1 MDQAALQR
9 WKKADRI
16 FDNLTLIVGLLMIL
30 YVAIAVFGLVSSSAR
45 HYSTFVL
52 FVMIISCFAS
62 GKVFIGERLG
72 KKFGDEGYE
81 EEGAAVLMFGE
92 EGSAGKASAIPKN
105 VPLMVWIRG
114 ALSLIGSV
122 LAIVGAGYIRMNA
135 DRLER
140 TAPFFDSFD
149 MAMGGVFTL
158 GVLILT
164 LIHWG
169 PTLTT
174 IVALAIAYFFYGQHI
189 DHPLFS
195 HPAYE
200 PAFVMNYIGLGVTQG
215 FFLFAQTASDD
226 IFFLV
231 IYATTLF
238 GLGMMPMIVEAGRLV
253 GGRIKG
259 GAAAPA
265 IIGSGAVAA
274 VMGTAVS
281 NVVLCGRFTIPLM
294 IRGGYRPA
302 MAGAIEATASTA
314 GQIMP
319 PVLGLAA
326 FLIAGFLGI
335 AYVEVVKAAVLP
347 GVLYMTGV
355 TIGVVVYAM
364 RHNLPKLH
372 ERANLDIV
380 WRLIP
385 TFAISFL
392 TVIVLLVN
400 YYSPSVAGMAG
411 VVVALVLS
419 VFQGAY
425 RPKRKDMKTALRE
438 GLLLVSLLSLLL
450 IAIGPLGQAFQT
462 TNLSGKLGIWLISV
476 LPDSQIVLLIGAAV
490 LSIILGIGLPTPV
503 AYLIA
508 ALAVVPFMIQIGIA
522 PLQAHYF
529 AFYFAVYATL
539 SPPVAESVLAAAK
552 ISGAGFWETGLHSM
566 KLAATTFI
574 IPFAFVF
581 NPEIMAFPN
590 VSWKM
595 IGAVA
600 EVLIVQSTSSIYLYG
615 YFRRDLTTIER
626 YGFLLAVL
634 LGYTAIMRPEI
645 VYTYLAYGLT
655 IGLMAWVWLRP
666 ARVSAPLSVKRSK
679 KKTSVV

>member
-1 MDQAALQR
+1 MDRVTLNR
-9 WKKADRI
+9 WRKADRVL
-16 FDNLTLIVGLLMIL
+16 DRLTLGVGLLLVL
-30 YVAIAVFGLVSSSAR
+30 YVGIAVFGLVPSSAR

-52 FVMIISCFAS
+52 FVMVMSCLAS
-62 GKVFIGERLG
+62 CKVFVGERLG
-72 KKFGDEGYE
+72 RRFGDEGYE
-81 EEGAAVLMFGE
+81 EQGDAVLVLGE
-92 EGSAGKASAIPKN
+92 ESATQKAAAIPGR
-105 VPLMVWIRG
+105 VSARVWVRG
-114 ALSLIGSV
+114 ALGLAGSL
-122 LAIVGAGYIRMNA
+122 LAITGAAYICVHA
-135 DRLER
+135 DRLEKA
-140 TAPFFDSFD
+140 APFFDGLD
-149 MAMGGVFTL
+149 MAMGGVFAA
-158 GVLILT
+158 GVLLLT
-164 LIHWG
+164 LVHWG
-169 PTLTT
+169 T
-174 IVALAIAYFFYGQHI
+174 ILAGFVALAIAYFFLGHHI
-189 DHPLFS
+189 DHPLLS
-195 HPAYE
+195 HPQYE

-215 FFLFAQTASDD
+215 FFWFAQTAADD

-238 GLGMMPMIVEAGRLV
+238 GLGMMPMIVEAGRLA
-253 GGRIKG
+253 GGRLKG

-294 IRGGYRPA
+294 VRGGYSRA

-326 FLIAGFLGI
+326 FLIAAFLGI

-347 GVLYMTGV
+347 GILYMTGV
-355 TIGVVVYAM
+355 TIGVVFYAL
-364 RHNLPKLH
+364 RHDLPRLAEGGNL
-372 ERANLDIV
+372 RIV
-380 WRLIP
+380 WRLLP
-385 TFAISFL
+385 TFAVSFL

-400 YYSPSVAGMAG
+400 YVSPSLAGMCGIA
-411 VVVALVLS
+411 VALVLS
-419 VFQGAY
+419 VFQGPY
-425 RPKRKDMKTALRE
+425 RPKLAAMKTALEE

-462 TNLSGKLGIWLISV
+462 TNLSGKLGVWLISV
-476 LPDSQIVLLIGAAV
+476 LPDSKIVLLIGAAL
-490 LSIILGIGLPTPV
+490 LSIVLGIGLPTPV

-552 ISGAGFWETGLHSM
+552 LSGAGFWETGMHSM

-581 NPEIMAFPN
+581 NPELMAFPD

-595 IGAVA
+595 AGAVA
-600 EVLIVQSTSSIYLYG
+600 EVLIVQTTSSIYLYG
-615 YFRRDLTTIER
+615 YFRRELSALER
-626 YGFLLAVL
+626 YGFLAAVL
-634 LGYTAIMRPEI
+634 LGYGAIMTPEP
-645 VYTYLAYGLT
+645 VYTYAAYGLT
-655 IGLMAWVWLRP
+655 AALMAWVWLRP
-666 ARVSAPLSVKRSK
+666 RARLRSSRGDRARRTSAA
-679 KKTSVV
+679 

>member
-1 MDQAALQR
+1 MDQASLRR
-9 WKKADRI
+9 WKRADRI
-16 FDNLTLIVGLLMIL
+16 LDNLTLYVGLLMIL
-30 YVAIAVFGLVSSSAR
+30 YVGVAVFGLVPSSPR
-45 HYSTFVL
+45 HYSTFAL
-52 FVMIISCFAS
+52 FVMVISCFAS
-62 GKVFIGERLG
+62 FKVFIGERLG
-72 KKFGDEGYE
+72 KRFGEEGYE
-81 EEGAAVLMFGE
+81 EQGAAVLVLGE
-92 EGSAGKASAIPKN
+92 EGYAEKASAVRAK
-105 VPLMVWIRG
+105 VPALVWVRG
-114 ALSLIGSV
+114 ALALVGSV
-122 LAIVGAGYIRMNA
+122 LAIAGAAYIVMNA

-140 TAPFFDSFD
+140 TAPFFAGFD
-149 MAMGGVFTL
+149 MAMGGIFTV
-158 GVLILT
+158 GVLMLT

-169 PTLTT
+169 PTLTAF
-174 IVALAIAYFFYGQHI
+174 VVLAIAYFFYGQYI

-215 FFLFAQTASDD
+215 FFWFCQTAADD

-238 GLGMMPMIVEAGRLV
+238 GLGMMPMIVEAGRLA
-253 GGRIKG
+253 GGRVKG

-294 IRGGYRPA
+294 IRGGYRPP
-302 MAGAIEATASTA
+302 MAAAIEATASTA

-326 FLIAGFLGI
+326 FLIAAFLGI
-335 AYVEVVKAAVLP
+335 AYVDVVKAAVLP

-364 RHNLPKLH
+364 RYDLPRLR
-372 ERANLDIV
+372 EPANLKIV
-380 WRLIP
+380 ARLIP
-385 TFAISFL
+385 TFLISFL
-392 TVIVLLVN
+392 TVIIMLVN
-400 YYSPSVAGMAG
+400 YYSPSMAG
-411 VVVALVLS
+411 VAGVLVALALS
-419 VFQGAY
+419 VFQGPY
-425 RPKRKDMKTALRE
+425 RPKLRHMRTALIE

-476 LPDSQIVLLIGAAV
+476 LPDSQIILLIGAAL

-552 ISGAGFWETGLHSM
+552 LAGSGFWETGMHSM

-581 NPEIMAFPN
+581 NPELMAFPH

-595 IGAVA
+595 IWAVA
-600 EVLIVQSTSSIYLYG
+600 EVLAVQWTSSVFLYG
-615 YFRRDLTTIER
+615 HFTRMLTKLER
-626 YGFLLAVL
+626 HGFLAAVL
-634 LGYTAIMRPEI
+634 LGYTAIMRPE
-645 VYTYLAYGLT
+645 VLYTYLAYGLT
-655 IGLMAWVWLRP
+655 AALMAWVWLHP
-666 ARVSAPLSVKRSK
+666 AGGPAPLLGKRSK
-679 KKTSVV
+679 KTSAA

>member
-1 MDQAALQR
+1 
-9 WKKADRI
+9 
-16 FDNLTLIVGLLMIL
+16 
-30 YVAIAVFGLVSSSAR
+30 
-45 HYSTFVL
+45 
-52 FVMIISCFAS
+52 
-62 GKVFIGERLG
+62 
-72 KKFGDEGYE
+72 
-81 EEGAAVLMFGE
+81 
-92 EGSAGKASAIPKN
+92 
-105 VPLMVWIRG
+105 
-114 ALSLIGSV
+114 
-122 LAIVGAGYIRMNA
+122 
-135 DRLER
+135 
-140 TAPFFDSFD
+140 
-149 MAMGGVFTL
+149 
-158 GVLILT
+158 
-164 LIHWG
+164 
-169 PTLTT
+169 
-174 IVALAIAYFFYGQHI
+174 
-189 DHPLFS
+189 
-195 HPAYE
+195 
-200 PAFVMNYIGLGVTQG
+200 
-215 FFLFAQTASDD
+215 
-226 IFFLV
+226 
-231 IYATTLF
+231 
-238 GLGMMPMIVEAGRLV
+238 
-253 GGRIKG
+253 
-259 GAAAPA
+259 
-265 IIGSGAVAA
+265 
-274 VMGTAVS
+274 
-281 NVVLCGRFTIPLM
+281 
-294 IRGGYRPA
+294 
-302 MAGAIEATASTA
+302 
-314 GQIMP
+314 
-319 PVLGLAA
+319 
-326 FLIAGFLGI
+326 
-335 AYVEVVKAAVLP
+335 
-347 GVLYMTGV
+347 
-355 TIGVVVYAM
+355 
-364 RHNLPKLH
+364 
-372 ERANLDIV
+372 
-380 WRLIP
+380 
-385 TFAISFL
+385 
-392 TVIVLLVN
+392 
-400 YYSPSVAGMAG
+400 
-411 VVVALVLS
+411 
-419 VFQGAY
+419 
-425 RPKRKDMKTALRE
+425 MKTALRE

>member
-1 MDQAALQR
+1 MDQVTLQR
-9 WKKADRI
+9 WKKADRVL
-16 FDNLTLIVGLLMIL
+16 DNLTLLVGMLMIL
-30 YVAIAVFGLVSSSAR
+30 YVGIAVFGLVSSSAR

-52 FVMIISCFAS
+52 FVMIISCLAS
-62 GKVFIGERLG
+62 FKVFIGERLG
-72 KKFGDEGYE
+72 KKFGEEGYE
-81 EEGAAVLMFGE
+81 EAGAAVLMFGE
-92 EGSAGKASAIPKN
+92 EAAQRASAVANK
-105 VPLMVWIRG
+105 VPLIVWIRG

-122 LAIVGAGYIRMNA
+122 LAITGAAFIRMNA

-140 TAPFFDSFD
+140 TSPFFDSFD
-149 MAMGGVFTL
+149 MAMGGVFTV
-158 GVLILT
+158 GVLLLT

-174 IVALAIAYFFYGQHI
+174 IVVLAIVYFFYGHYI
-189 DHPLFS
+189 DNPLFS

-238 GLGMMPMIVEAGRLV
+238 GLGMMPMIVEAGRLA

-294 IRGGYRPA
+294 IRGGYSRA

-335 AYVEVVKAAVLP
+335 AYIEVVKAAVLP
-347 GVLYMTGV
+347 GILYMTGV
-355 TIGVVVYAM
+355 AIGVVVYA
-364 RHNLPKLH
+364 RRYDLPRLH
-372 ERANLDIV
+372 EPANLKLV

-385 TFAISFL
+385 AFAISFV

-400 YYSPSVAGMAG
+400 YFSPSVAGMAG
-411 VVVALVLS
+411 IVVALVLS
-419 VFQGAY
+419 VFQGPY
-425 RPKRKDMKTALRE
+425 RPKLKDMRTALHE

-462 TNLSGKLGIWLISV
+462 TNLSGRLGVWLISI
-476 LPDSQIVLLIGAAV
+476 LPDSQIILLIGAAV
-490 LSIILGIGLPTPV
+490 LSIVLGIGLPTPV

-552 ISGAGFWETGLHSM
+552 ISGSGFWETGMHSM

-581 NPEIMAFPN
+581 NPELMAFPN
-590 VSWKM
+590 ISWKM
-595 IGAVA
+595 IWAVA
-600 EVLIVQSTSSIYLYG
+600 EVLIVQATSSIYLYG
-615 YFRRDLTTIER
+615 YFRRELTLIER
-626 YGFLLAVL
+626 YGFGLAVL
-634 LGYTAIMRPEI
+634 LGYTAIMRPEV

-655 IGLMAWVWLRP
+655 IGLVAWIWLRP
-666 ARVSAPLSVKRSK
+666 ARVSAA
-679 KKTSVV
+679 

>member
-1 MDQAALQR
+1 MDRATLQR
-9 WKKADRI
+9 WRRADRI
-16 FDNLTLIVGLLMIL
+16 FDILTLFVGMLMIL
-30 YVAIAVFGLVSSSAR
+30 YVGVAVFGLVSSSAR
-45 HYSTFVL
+45 HYATFAL
-52 FVMIISCFAS
+52 FVMIISSFAS
-62 GKVFIGERLG
+62 FKVFIGERLG
-72 KKFGDEGYE
+72 KVSAGEGYE
-81 EEGAAVLMFGE
+81 E
-92 EGSAGKASAIPKN
+92 GSAAALALSEEESAEKASA
-105 VPLMVWIRG
+105 VPDKAPLIVWIRG
-114 ALSLIGSV
+114 ALALAGSV
-122 LAIVGAGYIRMNA
+122 LAIGGAAYILANA

-140 TAPFFDSFD
+140 AAPFFGGFD
-149 MAMGGVFTL
+149 MAIGGVFAV
-158 GVLILT
+158 GVLLLT
-164 LIHWG
+164 WIHWG
-169 PTLTT
+169 LTLTS
-174 IVALAIAYFFYGQHI
+174 IVALAIAYFFYGQYI

-215 FFLFAQTASDD
+215 FFWFAQTAADD

-238 GLGMMPMIVEAGRLV
+238 GLGMMPMIVEAGRLA

-294 IRGGYRPA
+294 IRGGYSPA
-302 MAGAIEATASTA
+302 MAAAIEATASTA

-326 FLIAGFLGI
+326 FLIASFLGI

-347 GVLYMTGV
+347 GILYMTGV
-355 TIGVVVYAM
+355 TIGVIVYAM
-364 RHNLPKLH
+364 RYDLPRLS
-372 ERANLDIV
+372 ERANLRII

-392 TVIVLLVN
+392 TVIILLVN
-400 YYSPSVAGMAG
+400 YYSPAVAGMAG
-411 VVVALVLS
+411 IVVALVLS
-419 VFQGAY
+419 LLQGPY
-425 RPKRKDMKTALRE
+425 LPKLKDMKVALQE

-462 TNLSGKLGIWLISV
+462 TNLSGKLGVWLISI
-476 LPDSQIVLLIGAAV
+476 LPDSRIVLLIGAAV
-490 LSIILGIGLPTPV
+490 LSIVLGIGLPTPV

-508 ALAVVPFMIQIGIA
+508 ALAVVPFMIQIGVA

-552 ISGAGFWETGLHSM
+552 ISGSGFWETGMHSM

-581 NPEIMAFPN
+581 NPELMAFPN
-590 VSWKM
+590 ISWKM
-595 IGAVA
+595 VWAVA
-600 EVLIVQSTSSIYLYG
+600 EVLVVQTTSSIYLYG
-615 YFRRDLTTIER
+615 YFRRTLTAIER

-634 LGYTAIMRPEI
+634 LGYTAIMRPELL
-645 VYTYLAYGLT
+645 YTVLAYGLT

-666 ARVSAPLSVKRSK
+666 ARVGCQNA
-679 KKTSVV
+679 

>member
-1 MDQAALQR
+1 MDQVTLQR

-16 FDNLTLIVGLLMIL
+16 FDNLTLFVGVLMIL
-30 YVAIAVFGLVSSSAR
+30 YVGIAVFGLVSSSAR

-62 GKVFIGERLG
+62 FKVFIGERLG
-72 KKFGDEGYE
+72 KKFGEEGYE

-92 EGSAGKASAIPKN
+92 EGSAAKASAVPDKA
-105 VPLMVWIRG
+105 PLMVWIRG

-122 LAIVGAGYIRMNA
+122 LAIVGAVYIRMNA

-140 TAPFFDSFD
+140 TSPFFDSFD
-149 MAMGGVFTL
+149 MAMGGVFTV
-158 GVLILT
+158 GVLLLT

-174 IVALAIAYFFYGQHI
+174 IVALAIAYFFYGQYI

-294 IRGGYRPA
+294 IRGGYSPA

-335 AYVEVVKAAVLP
+335 AYIEVVKAAVLP

-364 RHNLPKLH
+364 RYNLPKLR
-372 ERANLDIV
+372 EPANLRIV
-380 WRLIP
+380 SRLIP
-385 TFAISFL
+385 TFVISFL
-392 TVIVLLVN
+392 TVIILLVN

-419 VFQGAY
+419 VLQGPY
-425 RPKRKDMKTALRE
+425 RPKLKDMKTALEE

-476 LPDSQIVLLIGAAV
+476 LPDSRIVLLIGAAV

-552 ISGAGFWETGLHSM
+552 ISGSGFWETGMHSM

-590 VSWKM
+590 ISWKM
-595 IGAVA
+595 VWAVA
-600 EVLIVQSTSSIYLYG
+600 EVLVVQTTSSIYLYG
-615 YFRRDLTTIER
+615 YFRRSLTTVER

-634 LGYTAIMRPEI
+634 LGYTALMRPEI

-655 IGLMAWVWLRP
+655 LGLMAWVWLRS
-666 ARVSAPLSVKRSK
+666 ASVSAPSQRGRGSHA
-679 KKTSVV
+679 

>member
-1 MDQAALQR
+1 MDQATLQR
-9 WKKADRI
+9 WKTADRI
-16 FDNLTLIVGLLMIL
+16 LDNLTLFVGMLMIL
-30 YVAIAVFGLVSSSAR
+30 YVGVAVFGLVSSSAR

-62 GKVFIGERLG
+62 FKVVIGERLG

-81 EEGAAVLMFGE
+81 EAGAAVLMFGE
-92 EGSAGKASAIPKN
+92 ESAQRASTVTNKVSVI
-105 VPLMVWIRG
+105 VWIRG

-122 LAIVGAGYIRMNA
+122 LAIAGAAFIRMNA

-140 TAPFFDSFD
+140 TSPFFDSFD
-149 MAMGGVFTL
+149 MAMGGVFTV
-158 GVLILT
+158 GVLLLT

-169 PTLTT
+169 PTLTI
-174 IVALAIAYFFYGQHI
+174 IVVLAIAYFFYGHHI
-189 DHPLFS
+189 DNPLFS

-238 GLGMMPMIVEAGRLV
+238 GLGMMPMIVEAGRLA

-294 IRGGYRPA
+294 IRGGYSRA

-335 AYVEVVKAAVLP
+335 AYIEVVKAAVLP
-347 GVLYMTGV
+347 GILYMTGV
-355 TIGVVVYAM
+355 AIGVVVYA
-364 RHNLPKLH
+364 RRYDLPRLH
-372 ERANLDIV
+372 EPANLKIV

-385 TFAISFL
+385 AFVVSFI

-400 YYSPSVAGMAG
+400 YFSPSVAGMAG
-411 VVVALVLS
+411 IAVALVLS
-419 VFQGAY
+419 VFQGPY
-425 RPKRKDMKTALRE
+425 RPKLKDMKTALHE

-462 TNLSGKLGIWLISV
+462 TNLSGRLGVWLISV
-476 LPDSQIVLLIGAAV
+476 LPDSQIILLIGAAV
-490 LSIILGIGLPTPV
+490 LSIVLGIGLPTPV

-508 ALAVVPFMIQIGIA
+508 ALAVVPFMIQIGIV

-552 ISGAGFWETGLHSM
+552 ISGSGFWETGMHAM

-581 NPEIMAFPN
+581 NPELMAFPN
-590 VSWKM
+590 ISWKM
-595 IGAVA
+595 LWAVA
-600 EVLIVQSTSSIYLYG
+600 EVLVVQATSSTYLYG
-615 YFRRDLTTIER
+615 YFRRELTLIER
-626 YGFLLAVL
+626 YGFGLAVL
-634 LGYTAIMRPEI
+634 LGYTTIMRPEV
-645 VYTYLAYGLT
+645 VYTYLSYGLT
-655 IGLMAWVWLRP
+655 LGLIAWVWLRP
-666 ARVSAPLSVKRSK
+666 AHRPSSSSRVA
-679 KKTSVV
+679 

>member
-1 MDQAALQR
+1 
-9 WKKADRI
+9 
-16 FDNLTLIVGLLMIL
+16 MIL
-30 YVAIAVFGLVSSSAR
+30 YVGIAVFGLVSSSAR

-52 FVMIISCFAS
+52 FVMVMSCFAS
-62 GKVFIGERLG
+62 FKVVIGERLG

-81 EEGAAVLMFGE
+81 EE
-92 EGSAGKASAIPKN
+92 ASAIPKN

-114 ALSLIGSV
+114 ALALIGSV
-122 LAIVGAGYIRMNA
+122 LAIVGAAFIRMNA

-140 TAPFFDSFD
+140 TSPFFDSFD
-149 MAMGGVFTL
+149 MAMGGVFTV

-169 PTLTT
+169 PTLTS

-238 GLGMMPMIVEAGRLV
+238 GLGMMPMIVETGRLV
-253 GGRIKG
+253 GGRISG

-302 MAGAIEATASTA
+302 MAAAIEATASTA

-347 GVLYMTGV
+347 GLLYMTGV
-355 TIGVVVYAM
+355 TIGVVVYAL
-364 RHNLPKLH
+364 RHKLPRLR
-372 ERANLDIV
+372 ESANLSIV

-385 TFAISFL
+385 TFVISFL
-392 TVIVLLVN
+392 SVIILLVN

-419 VFQGAY
+419 VFQGPY
-425 RPKRKDMKTALRE
+425 RPKLKQMKTALEE

-476 LPDSQIVLLIGAAV
+476 LPESQIVLLIGAAV

-552 ISGAGFWETGLHSM
+552 ISGSGFWETGLHSM

-590 VSWKM
+590 ISWKM
-595 IGAVA
+595 VRAVA
-600 EVLIVQSTSSIYLYG
+600 EVLVVQTTSSIYLYG
-615 YFRRDLTTIER
+615 YFRRDLTAIER
-626 YGFLLAVL
+626 YGFLAAVL
-634 LGYTAIMRPEI
+634 LGYAAIMRPEV

-655 IGLMAWVWLRP
+655 IGLMAWVWFRSVRVP
-666 ARVSAPLSVKRSK
+666 ARA
-679 KKTSVV
+679 

>member
-1 MDQAALQR
+1 MDQLALKR

-16 FDNLTLIVGLLMIL
+16 FDNLTLFVGVLMIL
-30 YVAIAVFGLVSSSAR
+30 YVGSAVFGLVSSSAL

-62 GKVFIGERLG
+62 FKVFIGERLG
-72 KKFGDEGYE
+72 RRFGDEGYE
-81 EEGAAVLMFGE
+81 EDGAGVLVVGE
-92 EGSAGKASAIPKN
+92 EGSAQKASAIPKN
-105 VPLMVWIRG
+105 APSMVWIRG
-114 ALSLIGSV
+114 TLSLIGSV
-122 LAIVGAGYIRMNA
+122 LAIVGAAYIRMHA

-140 TAPFFDSFD
+140 TAPFFDGFD
-149 MAMGGVFTL
+149 MAVGGVFSV

-174 IVALAIAYFFYGQHI
+174 FVALAIVYFFYGQYI

-200 PAFVMNYIGLGVTQG
+200 PAFVMNYIGLGATQG
-215 FFLFAQTASDD
+215 FFLFVQTASDD

-253 GGRIKG
+253 GGRMKG

-302 MAGAIEATASTA
+302 MAAAIEATASTA

-326 FLIAGFLGI
+326 FLIAAFLGI

-355 TIGVVVYAM
+355 AIGVVVYAM
-364 RHNLPKLH
+364 RYNLPKLH
-372 ERANLDIV
+372 ERANLSIV

-392 TVIVLLVN
+392 TVIILLVN
-400 YYSPSVAGMAG
+400 YYSPSLAGMAG
-411 VVVALVLS
+411 IVVALVLS
-419 VFQGAY
+419 VFQGPY
-425 RPKRKDMKTALRE
+425 RPKLKDMRTALRE

-462 TNLSGKLGIWLISV
+462 TNLSGKLGIWLIGI

-552 ISGAGFWETGLHSM
+552 ISGSGFWETGVHSM

-590 VSWKM
+590 ISWKM
-595 IGAVA
+595 ILAVA
-600 EVLIVQSTSSIYLYG
+600 EVLVVQSTSSIYLYG
-615 YFRRDLTTIER
+615 YFRRDLTPIER

-634 LGYTAIMRPEI
+634 LGYTAIMRPE
-645 VYTYLAYGLT
+645 VAYTYLAYGLT
-655 IGLMAWVWLRP
+655 TGLMAWVWLRP
-666 ARVSAPLSVKRSK
+666 ARVAAA
-679 KKTSVV
+679 